1 MYWILIDLRKDS
13 TDWYAIH
20 LSGLGNP
27 CVTSTVYNDLKFAVK
42 FTNLIQNSLV
52 EQCYLFINFFCV
64 CAAADRGFPVGGG
77 GANSRGGSVSKNLYV
92 KTKESGPL
100 GGCAPA
106 APPWIRHWCVFENCN
121 IYAFVDVYSHFLFF
135 STVFNWN
142 VPHSTIKTLLNC
154 SLVLKIVRKFHLL
167 MLSLT
172 LTLKPISLV
181 WKISIIPMFKV
192 KITDCIKIPIS
203 TNGLY

>member
-1 MYWILIDLRKDS
+1 MLPIY
-13 TDWYAIH
+13 
-20 LSGLGNP
+20 
-27 CVTSTVYNDLKFAVK
+27 
-42 FTNLIQNSLV
+42 Q
-52 EQCYLFINFFCV
+52 LFLCV
-64 CAAADRGFPVGGG
+64 CSGGSRISHRG
-77 GANSRGGSVSKNLYV
+77 GANSRGGSMFEKFVCQNERIWTLR
-92 KTKESGPL
+92 GR
-100 GGCAPA
+100 APV
-106 APPWIRHWCVFENCN
+106 APPWICHWCVFENCN
-121 IYAFVDVYSHFLFF
+121 IYTFVDVYSHFLFF

>member
-1 MYWILIDLRKDS
+1 MLPIYQL
-13 TDWYAIH
+13 
-20 LSGLGNP
+20 
-27 CVTSTVYNDLKFAVK
+27 
-42 FTNLIQNSLV
+42 
-52 EQCYLFINFFCV
+52 FCV
-64 CAAADRGFPVGGG
+64 CAAADPGFPI
-77 GANSRGGSVSKNLYV
+77 
-92 KTKESGPL
+92 
-100 GGCAPA
+100 GGCQLPRRLRFEKFVCQNERIWTLRGHAPV
-106 APPWIRHWCVFENCN
+106 APPWICHWCVFENCN